1 MAKIIDGKKIAAEIR
16 GELKSSVSAIK
27 EKTGVVPGIAVL
39 LIGDNPVSKV
49 YVSMKE
55 KACKELGIYSE
66 KHAIDKTIT
75 TEDLIKK
82 IEELNNSSK
91 IHGILVQLPLPD
103 HVCEKDV
110 LEAVNVDKDVDCFHP
125 YNVGRMLIGN
135 PAFLPCTPAGV
146 QELLV
151 RSGISPE
158 GKNVVIIGRS
168 NIVGK
173 PLFSILCQKAK
184 NANATVSMCHSRTK
198 NLHEIASQADILVA
212 AIGRPEFVKAGMV
225 KPGAVVIDVGVNRV
239 EDTSRE
245 KGYRLTGDVD
255 FEAVKE
261 KASAITPVPG
271 GVGPMTIAMLMKNT
285 VAACRRQLG
294 MKEND

>member
-39 LIGDNPVSKV
+39 LIGDNPASKI

-91 IHGILVQLPLPD
+91 IHGVLVQLPLPD

-110 LEAVNVDKDVDCFHP
+110 LEAVSVDKDVDCFHP

>member
-1 MAKIIDGKKIAAEIR
+1 MAKRIDGKKIAAEIR
-16 GELKSSVSAIK
+16 EELKSSVSAIK
-27 EKTGVVPGIAVL
+27 EQTGVVPGIAVL
-39 LIGDNPVSKV
+39 LIGDNPASKV

-66 KHAIDKTIT
+66 KHSIDTTVT

-103 HVCEKDV
+103 HICEKDV
-110 LEAVNVDKDVDCFHP
+110 LEAVSVEKDVDCFHP
-125 YNVGRMLIGN
+125 FNVGRMLIGN
-135 PAFLPCTPAGV
+135 PEFLPCTPAGV
-146 QELLV
+146 QELLI
-151 RSGISPE
+151 RSDISPE

-173 PLFSILCQKAK
+173 PLFAILCQKAK

-198 NLHEIASQADILVA
+198 NLNEIASQADILVA
-212 AIGRPEFVKAGMV
+212 AIGRPEFVKAEMV

-245 KGYRLTGDVD
+245 RGYRLTGDVD

-285 VAACRRQLG
+285 VAACTRQLG